1 MLDVIHTSFLDNLKP
16 FHVVLFTQQLSE
28 HRSRPFYSELEAI
41 IEPPFYFELEA
52 I

>member
-28 HRSRPFYSELEAI
+28 RTFYSELEAI